1 LERYFRVTD
10 NEGFFILVLMVIGK
24 KIRYF
29 RLPVVLSLI
38 GLLSFCAAPIAM
50 AQSEAPIA
58 AGKPAA
64 DQWDREQKESRPNM
78 TRSNLEKQSNG
89 RLVSID
95 FHDMDINLFIKF
107 ISDFTGKNFVIDEDV
122 KGKVTVVS
130 PGKVTPREAYK
141 VFESVLEVHGFSAVP
156 SGKITK
162 IVSLR
167 SAGAK
172 SVRTRLKQEAES
184 IGDTVVTQLIPLRYA
199 DPAIIAKLIAP
210 MASEG
215 SSILPYPPTNTLFIT
230 DASSNVNRL
239 LRIIKEIDKPGVGRK
254 VVVIP
259 IKYASAARLVSM
271 LKSMFKDQKEQKA
284 DTVPTSASFVAD
296 EIANTIMVLGSKSE
310 IPRIRKLV
318 QIMDEQA
325 AEGQERMHVYYLKHA
340 SAEQIC
346 PIIKKI
352 PQKIHSGKV
361 SSGVDITCD
370 PATNSLLITSSM
382 EDYLAIEKLIAK
394 VDIPRAMVYIEAL
407 IMEVNT
413 NKDFRLGM
421 EWIAGNKTGVHGDT
435 NAVYGGG
442 FGGGTLGGEQ
452 GYNYTGAT
460 KPNNGGQ
467 TSILPPGFSLGIF
480 GEALSISG
488 IKFPSISAVIQ
499 AYKKDTD
506 IRILSTP
513 QILTTDNQEAT
524 IHVGRNIPFQTNV
537 SNVGDDVFNSFEYR
551 DIGKTLKITPQVS
564 SSSMLR
570 LELSLAVTQLETSV
584 LFRPTTLKRTINT
597 TILVKDRHTV
607 VLGGLIDDQVSEI
620 KSKVPCLGDV
630 PGLRALFKSSGLF
643 NDETNLFV
651 FLTPRIVDKPESAD
665 DLSDEKRARLDRTD
679 KKSEMQEVKFYKD
692 EPQDNNQAAP
702 VIQQFD
708 SSMEREIIGDT
719 KPSRHKQPTTIQ
731 PRIEKHKPNQ
741 GGIK

>member
-1 LERYFRVTD
+1 
-10 NEGFFILVLMVIGK
+10 M
-24 KIRYF
+24 
-29 RLPVVLSLI
+29 LSLI
-38 GLLSFCAAPIAM
+38 GLLLFCAAPTAM
-50 AQSEAPIA
+50 AESEAPLPT
-58 AGKPAA
+58 GKPAK
-64 DQWDREQKESRPNM
+64 DQWDWEQKEPSPNQ
-78 TRSNLEKQSNG
+78 THSDLEKQSTG
-89 RLVSID
+89 PLVSID

-107 ISDFTGKNFVIDEDV
+107 ISDLTGKNFVIDEDV

-130 PGKVTPREAYK
+130 PGKVNPQEAYK
-141 VFESVLEVHGFSAVP
+141 VFESVLEVHGFAAVP

-172 SVRTRLKQEAES
+172 SIRTRLKQEAES

-199 DPAIIAKLIAP
+199 DPVIIAKLIAP
-210 MASEG
+210 MASKG
-215 SSILPYPPTNTLFIT
+215 SSILPYPPTNTLFVT
-230 DASSNVNRL
+230 DVSSNVNRL
-239 LRIIKEIDKPGVGRK
+239 LRIIKEIDKPGVGRQ

-259 IKYASAARLVSM
+259 IKHASATRLVSM
-271 LKSMFKDQKEQKA
+271 LRSMFKDQKKQGE
-284 DTVPTSASFVAD
+284 DTLTTSASFAAD
-296 EIANTIMVLGSKSE
+296 EIANTVMVLGSKSE
-310 IPRIRKLV
+310 THRIRKLV
-318 QIMDEQA
+318 QIMDDQA

-340 SAEQIC
+340 SAEQLC

-352 PQKIHSGKV
+352 PQKIQKGDGGV
-361 SSGVDITCD
+361 SNIDISCD

-382 EDYLAIEKLIAK
+382 EDFLAIEKLIAK

-435 NAVYGGG
+435 DAVYGGG

-452 GYNYTGAT
+452 GYNFTGAT
-460 KPNNGGQ
+460 NTNTGGQ
-467 TSILPPGFSLGIF
+467 TSPLPPGFSLGIF
-480 GEALSISG
+480 SEALSISG
-488 IKFPSISAVIQ
+488 IQFPSISAVIQ
-499 AYKKDTD
+499 AYKKDAD

-513 QILTTDNQEAT
+513 QILTTDNQEAS

-537 SNVGDDVFNSFEYR
+537 SNVGNDVFNSFEYR

-570 LELSLAVTQLETSV
+570 LELSLAVTELETSV
-584 LFRPTTLKRTINT
+584 LFRPSTLKRSINT

-620 KSKVPCLGDV
+620 KSKVPCLGDI

-643 NDETNLFV
+643 NNETNLFV
-651 FLTPRIVDKPESAD
+651 FLTPRIVDRPEAAK
-665 DLSDEKRARLDRTD
+665 DLSEEKRARLDRTD
-679 KKSEMQEVKFYKD
+679 KNSKMQEVKFYK
-692 EPQDNNQAAP
+692 EYKQEKEAAP
-702 VIQQFD
+702 VIQHFD
-708 SSMEREIIGDT
+708 SHIEREI
-719 KPSRHKQPTTIQ
+719 
-731 PRIEKHKPNQ
+731 Q
-741 GGIK
+741 GGRKQSQN